1 MFFIFVCRVFTC
13 RPRTGLLT
21 DKYQVLEFFKIMKKC
36 FFARLIIKCLLELFL
51 GTFQIVFDTVV
62 ITYKMCTMCRDK
74 MYRDSNKY
82 IDRLINCKF
91 FLSHCLISFCVWI
104 LYPGWNRN
112 LCFFYQLIVFKMMP
126 TEAKTFKHTV
136 KCKLNDAD
144 KFTQV

>member
-1 MFFIFVCRVFTC
+1 MQTKD
-13 RPRTGLLT
+13 RPTHWQIPGSW
-21 DKYQVLEFFKIMKKC
+21 VLEIMKKC
-36 FFARLIIKCLLELFL
+36 LFARLIIKCLLELFS
-51 GTFQIVFDTVV
+51 GTFQKRISHSCMA
-62 ITYKMCTMCRDK
+62 YKMCTMYRDK

-91 FLSHCLISFCVWI
+91 SLSHCLISFCMWI
-104 LYPGWNRN
+104 LYPDWNCN
-112 LCFFYQLIVFKMMP
+112 LWFFFYQLIVFKMMP